1 MWDCPKCGILLYS
14 ADEVRE
20 ATIPTK
26 TFLMGRL
33 KEAFA
38 YGQRVLEAKAEY
50 FPEREALV
58 LGADDAVID
67 ELANTTEVQ
76 LQSSVRYIS
85 ATGQDHMRDG
95 LLALTQG
102 ITKWEA
108 SQRQIKAPSFEE
120 FGWVPGQAGEVWK
133 APWEY

>member
-1 MWDCPKCGILLYS
+1 MRGAGIGL
-14 ADEVRE
+14 
-20 ATIPTK
+20 P
-26 TFLMGRL
+26 
-33 KEAFA
+33 
-38 YGQRVLEAKAEY
+38 
-50 FPEREALV
+50 
-58 LGADDAVID
+58 DDAVID

-108 SQRQIKAPSFEE
+108 SNAKPRPHLLRNL
-120 FGWVPGQAGEVWK
+120 AGFQVRLARSGRVRGNIRFILVEGRL
-133 APWEY
+133 P